1 MGRKA
6 LKRLR
11 KKRRTIKLRKAPAQ
25 ASPPVP
31 PVDLVRFMMANNS
44 ASNNIA
50 QNNHEELLMMRMA
63 SEKKNQEMESY
74 KRQIDMEL
82 QKQKDIISERARLDK
97 ENKNMLSEL
106 KKQIESDKFME
117 DATRE
122 NNDVKNKL
130 ELQNVK
136 HEHKMNIQTQK
147 NEVTEQEIQRQ
158 KELNKKQEENVKL
171 KRELEIIKQKNN
183 ELNNQIKNNDLY
195 NNNLQLKDEIKR
207 LKSENEAYDE
217 LIKTDEFVKS
227 ADNHKKYILELEKQK
242 FDSELKD
249 QVYKKRREVLLNY
262 ANIPEISEE
271 QWTAM
276 QNKLK
281 ESIQSSIVKEMEFKK
296 QQEEFNKKED
306 ETNHYKEL
314 LDQQTKKMH
323 EAEIEKVRA
332 EKKIEKMKNKSELA
346 DEMKEAIEYEAT
358 QRMDI
363 EEINKKTDLAKKAM
377 EVYQESLAVNAQNKY
392 IKDNGLKNAKVL
404 AEMKQKIVETE
415 YSNNAIKEYSDLLDQ
430 LQKAEATNSVAAKMY
445 NFTDKFTDYRTSV
458 PAAKILIEQMGYYN
472 NSFDKRR
479 NLVDSLEARIAQNPN
494 VWSYM
499 VKKYNQLEDV
509 RNHYSFQ
516 TLPYL
521 TEIINNMDQTINEF
535 KENNWALS

>member
-25 ASPPVP
+25 ASP

-171 KRELEIIKQKNN
+171 KRELEIIKQKNS

-262 ANIPEISEE
+262 ANIPEISEK

-296 QQEEFNKKED
+296 QQEEFNKKEA

-332 EKKIEKMKNKSELA
+332 EKRLEKINNKSELA

-377 EVYQESLAVNAQNKY
+377 EVYQESLVVNAQNKY
-392 IKDNGLKNAKVL
+392 IKDNGLKNAKEL

-445 NFTDKFTDYRTSV
+445 NFTDNFTDYRTGV
-458 PAAKILIEQMGYYN
+458 PAAKILIEQMGYYK
-472 NSFDKRR
+472 NSFENKRK
-479 NLVDSLEARIAQNPN
+479 LVDSLEARIAQNPN

-499 VKKYNQLEDV
+499 VKNHNELEDV

>member
-25 ASPPVP
+25 ASP

-171 KRELEIIKQKNN
+171 KRELEIIKQKNS

-262 ANIPEISEE
+262 ANIPEITEE
-271 QWTAM
+271 QWTSM

-296 QQEEFNKKED
+296 QQEEFNKKEA

-332 EKKIEKMKNKSELA
+332 EKRLEKINNKSELA

-363 EEINKKTDLAKKAM
+363 EEINKKTDLAKRAM
-377 EVYQESLAVNAQNKY
+377 EVYQESLVVNAQNKY
-392 IKDNGLKNAKVL
+392 IKDNGLKNAKEL

-430 LQKAEATNSVAAKMY
+430 LQKAEAANSVAAKMY

-458 PAAKILIEQMGYYN
+458 PAAKILIEQMGYYK
-472 NSFDKRR
+472 NSFENRR
-479 NLVDSLEARIAQNPN
+479 KLVDSLEARIAQNPN

-499 VKKYNQLEDV
+499 VKKYNELEDV

-521 TEIINNMDQTINEF
+521 TEIINNMDKTINEF

>member
-25 ASPPVP
+25 ASP

-262 ANIPEISEE
+262 ANIPEISEK

-281 ESIQSSIVKEMEFKK
+281 QSIQSSIVKEMEFKK
-296 QQEEFNKKED
+296 QQEEFNKKEA

-332 EKKIEKMKNKSELA
+332 EKRLEKINNKSELA

-377 EVYQESLAVNAQNKY
+377 EVYQESLVVNAQNKY
-392 IKDNGLKNAKVL
+392 IKDNGLKNAKEL

-458 PAAKILIEQMGYYN
+458 PAAKILIEQMGYYK
-472 NSFDKRR
+472 NSFENKRK
-479 NLVDSLEARIAQNPN
+479 LVDSLEARIAQNPN

-499 VKKYNQLEDV
+499 VKNHNELEDV

-521 TEIINNMDQTINEF
+521 TEIINNMDKTINEF
-535 KENNWALS
+535 KASNWPLS

>member
-25 ASPPVP
+25 ASP

-195 NNNLQLKDEIKR
+195 NNNLQLEDEIKR

-262 ANIPEISEE
+262 ANIPEISEK
-271 QWTAM
+271 QWTEM

-296 QQEEFNKKED
+296 QQEEFNKKEA

-314 LDQQTKKMH
+314 LEQQTKKMH

-363 EEINKKTDLAKKAM
+363 EEINKKTDLAKRAM
-377 EVYQESLAVNAQNKY
+377 EVYQESLVVNAQNKY
-392 IKDNGLKNAKVL
+392 IKDNGLKNAKEL

-445 NFTDKFTDYRTSV
+445 NFTDNFTDYRTGV

-499 VKKYNQLEDV
+499 VKKYNELEDV

-521 TEIINNMDQTINEF
+521 TEIINNMDKTINEF

>member
-25 ASPPVP
+25 ASP

-171 KRELEIIKQKNN
+171 KRELEIIKQKNS

-262 ANIPEISEE
+262 ANIPEISEK
-271 QWTAM
+271 QWTEM

-296 QQEEFNKKED
+296 QQEEFNKKEA

-363 EEINKKTDLAKKAM
+363 EEINKKTDLAKRAM
-377 EVYQESLAVNAQNKY
+377 EVYQESLVVNAQNKY
-392 IKDNGLKNAKVL
+392 IKDNGLKNAKEL

-430 LQKAEATNSVAAKMY
+430 LQKAEAANSVAAKMY
-445 NFTDKFTDYRTSV
+445 NFTDKFTDYRTGV
-458 PAAKILIEQMGYYN
+458 PAAKILIEQMGYYK

-499 VKKYNQLEDV
+499 VKNHNELEDV

-521 TEIINNMDQTINEF
+521 TEIINNMDKTINEF

>member
-25 ASPPVP
+25 ASP

-171 KRELEIIKQKNN
+171 KRELEIIKQKNS

-262 ANIPEISEE
+262 ANIPEISEK
-271 QWTAM
+271 QWTEM

-281 ESIQSSIVKEMEFKK
+281 QSIQSSIVQEMEFKK
-296 QQEEFNKKED
+296 QQEEFNKKEA

-332 EKKIEKMKNKSELA
+332 EKRLEKINNKSELA

-377 EVYQESLAVNAQNKY
+377 EVYQESLVVNAQNKY
-392 IKDNGLKNAKVL
+392 IKDNGLKNAKEL

-445 NFTDKFTDYRTSV
+445 NFTDNFTDYRTGV
-458 PAAKILIEQMGYYN
+458 PAAKILIEQMGYYK
-472 NSFDKRR
+472 NSFENRR
-479 NLVDSLEARIAQNPN
+479 KLVDSLEARIAQNPN

-499 VKKYNQLEDV
+499 VKNHNELEDV

-521 TEIINNMDQTINEF
+521 TEIINNMDKTINEF

>member
-25 ASPPVP
+25 ASP

-262 ANIPEISEE
+262 ANIPEITEE
-271 QWTAM
+271 QWTSM

-296 QQEEFNKKED
+296 QQEEFNKKEA

-332 EKKIEKMKNKSELA
+332 EKRLEKMNNKSELA

-363 EEINKKTDLAKKAM
+363 EEINKKTDLAKRAM
-377 EVYQESLAVNAQNKY
+377 EVYQESLVVNAQNKY
-392 IKDNGLKNAKVL
+392 IKDNGLKNAKEL

-445 NFTDKFTDYRTSV
+445 NFTDKFTDYRTGV
-458 PAAKILIEQMGYYN
+458 PAAKILIEQMGYYK
-472 NSFDKRR
+472 NSFENRR
-479 NLVDSLEARIAQNPN
+479 KLVDSLEARIAQNPN

-499 VKKYNQLEDV
+499 VKKYNELEDV

-521 TEIINNMDQTINEF
+521 TEIINNMDKTINEF

>member
-25 ASPPVP
+25 ASP

-262 ANIPEISEE
+262 ANIPEISEK
-271 QWTAM
+271 QWTEM

-296 QQEEFNKKED
+296 QQEEFNKKEA

-332 EKKIEKMKNKSELA
+332 EKRLEKINNKSELA

-377 EVYQESLAVNAQNKY
+377 EVYQESLVVNAQNKY
-392 IKDNGLKNAKVL
+392 IKDNGLKNAKEL

-430 LQKAEATNSVAAKMY
+430 LQKAEAANSVAAKMY
-445 NFTDKFTDYRTSV
+445 NFTDKFTDYRTGV
-458 PAAKILIEQMGYYN
+458 PAAKILIEQMGYYK

-499 VKKYNQLEDV
+499 VKKYNELEDV

>member
-25 ASPPVP
+25 ASP

-171 KRELEIIKQKNN
+171 KRELEIIKQKNS

-262 ANIPEISEE
+262 ANIPEISEK
-271 QWTAM
+271 QWTEM

-296 QQEEFNKKED
+296 QQEEFNKKEA

-377 EVYQESLAVNAQNKY
+377 EVYQESLVVNAQNKY
-392 IKDNGLKNAKVL
+392 IKDNGLKNAKEL

-458 PAAKILIEQMGYYN
+458 PAAKILIEQMGYYK

-499 VKKYNQLEDV
+499 VKKYNELEDV

-521 TEIINNMDQTINEF
+521 TEIINNMDKTINEF

>member
-25 ASPPVP
+25 ASP

-50 QNNHEELLMMRMA
+50 QNNHEELLMMRMD

-171 KRELEIIKQKNN
+171 KRELEIIKQKNS

-249 QVYKKRREVLLNY
+249 QVYKKRRELLLNY
-262 ANIPEISEE
+262 ANIPEITEE
-271 QWTAM
+271 QWTSM

-281 ESIQSSIVKEMEFKK
+281 ESIQSSIVQEMEFKK
-296 QQEEFNKKED
+296 QQEEFNKKEA

-377 EVYQESLAVNAQNKY
+377 EVYQESLVVNAQNKY
-392 IKDNGLKNAKVL
+392 IKDNGLKNAKEL

-445 NFTDKFTDYRTSV
+445 NFTDNFTDYRTGV
-458 PAAKILIEQMGYYN
+458 PAAKILIEQMGYYK

-499 VKKYNQLEDV
+499 VKKYNELEDV

-521 TEIINNMDQTINEF
+521 TEIINNMDKTINEF

>member
-25 ASPPVP
+25 ASP

-171 KRELEIIKQKNN
+171 KRELEIIKQKNS

-262 ANIPEISEE
+262 ANIPEISEK
-271 QWTAM
+271 QWTEM

-281 ESIQSSIVKEMEFKK
+281 QSIQSSIVKEMEFKK
-296 QQEEFNKKED
+296 QQEEFNKKEA

-332 EKKIEKMKNKSELA
+332 EKRLEKINNKSELA

-377 EVYQESLAVNAQNKY
+377 EVYQESLVVNAQNKY
-392 IKDNGLKNAKVL
+392 IKDNGLKNAKEL

-458 PAAKILIEQMGYYN
+458 PAAKILIEQMGYYK

-521 TEIINNMDQTINEF
+521 TEIINNMDKTINEF

>member
-25 ASPPVP
+25 ASP

-171 KRELEIIKQKNN
+171 KRELEIIKQKNS

-195 NNNLQLKDEIKR
+195 NNNLQLEDEIKR

-262 ANIPEISEE
+262 ANIPEISEK
-271 QWTAM
+271 QWTEM

-281 ESIQSSIVKEMEFKK
+281 ESIQSSIVQEMEFKK
-296 QQEEFNKKED
+296 QQEEFNKKEA

-332 EKKIEKMKNKSELA
+332 EKRLEKINNKSELA

-377 EVYQESLAVNAQNKY
+377 EVYQESLVVNAQNKY
-392 IKDNGLKNAKVL
+392 IKDNGLKNAKEL

-445 NFTDKFTDYRTSV
+445 NFTDNFTDYRTGV
-458 PAAKILIEQMGYYN
+458 PAAKILIEQMGYYK
-472 NSFDKRR
+472 NSFENRR

-499 VKKYNQLEDV
+499 VKNHNELEDV

-521 TEIINNMDQTINEF
+521 TEIINNMDKTINEF

>member
-25 ASPPVP
+25 ASP

-171 KRELEIIKQKNN
+171 KRELEIIKQKNS

-262 ANIPEISEE
+262 ANIPEISEK
-271 QWTAM
+271 QWTEM

-296 QQEEFNKKED
+296 QQEEFNKKEA

-332 EKKIEKMKNKSELA
+332 EKRLEKINNKSELA

-363 EEINKKTDLAKKAM
+363 EEINKKTDLAKRAM
-377 EVYQESLAVNAQNKY
+377 EVYQESLVVNAQNKY
-392 IKDNGLKNAKVL
+392 IKDNGLKNAKEL

-445 NFTDKFTDYRTSV
+445 NFTDKFTDYRTGV
-458 PAAKILIEQMGYYN
+458 PAAKILIEQMGYYK

-499 VKKYNQLEDV
+499 VKNHNELEDV

-521 TEIINNMDQTINEF
+521 TEIINNMDKTINEF

>member
-25 ASPPVP
+25 ASP

-262 ANIPEISEE
+262 ANIPEISEK
-271 QWTAM
+271 QWTEM

-281 ESIQSSIVKEMEFKK
+281 ESIQSSIVQEMEFKK
-296 QQEEFNKKED
+296 QQEEFNKKEA

-332 EKKIEKMKNKSELA
+332 EKRLEKINNKSELA

-377 EVYQESLAVNAQNKY
+377 EVYQESLVVNAQNKY
-392 IKDNGLKNAKVL
+392 IKDNGLKNAKEL

-458 PAAKILIEQMGYYN
+458 PAAKILIEQMGYYK
-472 NSFDKRR
+472 NSFENRR

-499 VKKYNQLEDV
+499 VKKHNELEDV

-521 TEIINNMDQTINEF
+521 TEIINNMDKTINEF

>member
-25 ASPPVP
+25 ASP

-171 KRELEIIKQKNN
+171 KRELEIIKQKNS

-262 ANIPEISEE
+262 ANIPEISEK
-271 QWTAM
+271 QWTEM

-296 QQEEFNKKED
+296 QQEEFNKKEA

-332 EKKIEKMKNKSELA
+332 EKRLEKINNKSELA

-377 EVYQESLAVNAQNKY
+377 EVYQESLVVNAQNKY
-392 IKDNGLKNAKVL
+392 IKDNGLKNAKEL

-445 NFTDKFTDYRTSV
+445 NFTDNFTDYRTGV
-458 PAAKILIEQMGYYN
+458 PAAKILIEQMGYYK
-472 NSFDKRR
+472 NSFENKRK
-479 NLVDSLEARIAQNPN
+479 LVDSLEARIAQNPN

-499 VKKYNQLEDV
+499 VKKHNELEDV

-521 TEIINNMDQTINEF
+521 TEIINNMDKTINEF

>member
-25 ASPPVP
+25 ASP

-171 KRELEIIKQKNN
+171 KRELEIIKQKNS

-262 ANIPEISEE
+262 ANIPEISEK
-271 QWTAM
+271 QWTEM

-296 QQEEFNKKED
+296 QQEEFNKKEA

-332 EKKIEKMKNKSELA
+332 EKRLEKINNKSELA

-377 EVYQESLAVNAQNKY
+377 EVYQESLVVNAQNKY
-392 IKDNGLKNAKVL
+392 IKDNGLKNAKEL

-445 NFTDKFTDYRTSV
+445 NFTDKFTDYRTGV

-499 VKKYNQLEDV
+499 VKKHNELEDV

>member
-25 ASPPVP
+25 ASP

-171 KRELEIIKQKNN
+171 KRELEIIKQKNS

-195 NNNLQLKDEIKR
+195 NNNLQLEDEIKR

-262 ANIPEISEE
+262 ANIPEITEE
-271 QWTAM
+271 QWTSM

-296 QQEEFNKKED
+296 QQEEFNKKEA

-363 EEINKKTDLAKKAM
+363 EEINKKTDLAKRAM
-377 EVYQESLAVNAQNKY
+377 EVYQESLVVNAQNKY
-392 IKDNGLKNAKVL
+392 IKDNGLKNAKEL

-458 PAAKILIEQMGYYN
+458 PAAKILIEQMGYYK

-499 VKKYNQLEDV
+499 VKKHNELEDV

-521 TEIINNMDQTINEF
+521 TEIINNMDKTINEF

>member
-25 ASPPVP
+25 ASP

-195 NNNLQLKDEIKR
+195 NNNLQLEDEIKR

-262 ANIPEISEE
+262 ANIPEISEK
-271 QWTAM
+271 QWTEM

-296 QQEEFNKKED
+296 QQEEFNKKEA

-332 EKKIEKMKNKSELA
+332 EKRLEKINNKSELA

-377 EVYQESLAVNAQNKY
+377 EVYQESLVVNAQNKY
-392 IKDNGLKNAKVL
+392 IKDNGLKNAKEL

-430 LQKAEATNSVAAKMY
+430 LQKAEAANSVTAKMY
-445 NFTDKFTDYRTSV
+445 NFTDKFTDYRTGV
-458 PAAKILIEQMGYYN
+458 PAAKILIEQMGYYK

-499 VKKYNQLEDV
+499 VKKHNELEDV

-521 TEIINNMDQTINEF
+521 TEIINNMDKTINEF

>member
-25 ASPPVP
+25 ASP

-171 KRELEIIKQKNN
+171 KRELEIIKQKNS

-262 ANIPEISEE
+262 ANIPEISEK

-296 QQEEFNKKED
+296 QQEEFNKKEA

-332 EKKIEKMKNKSELA
+332 EKRLEKINNKSELA

-377 EVYQESLAVNAQNKY
+377 EVYQESLVVNAQNKY
-392 IKDNGLKNAKVL
+392 IKDNGLKNAKEL

-458 PAAKILIEQMGYYN
+458 PAAKILIEQMGYYK

-499 VKKYNQLEDV
+499 VKKHNELEDV

-521 TEIINNMDQTINEF
+521 TEIINNMDKTINEF

>member
-25 ASPPVP
+25 ASP

-171 KRELEIIKQKNN
+171 KRELEIIKQKNS

-262 ANIPEISEE
+262 ANIPEISEK
-271 QWTAM
+271 QWTEM

-296 QQEEFNKKED
+296 QQEEFNKKEA

-332 EKKIEKMKNKSELA
+332 EKRLEKMNNKSELA

-377 EVYQESLAVNAQNKY
+377 EVYQESLVVNAQNKY
-392 IKDNGLKNAKVL
+392 IKDNGLKNAKEL

-445 NFTDKFTDYRTSV
+445 NFTDKFTDYRTGV
-458 PAAKILIEQMGYYN
+458 PAAKILIEQMGYYK
-472 NSFDKRR
+472 NSFENRR

-499 VKKYNQLEDV
+499 VKKYNELEDV

-521 TEIINNMDQTINEF
+521 TEIINNMDKTINEF

>member
-25 ASPPVP
+25 ASP

-195 NNNLQLKDEIKR
+195 NNNLQLEDEIKR

-262 ANIPEISEE
+262 ANIPEISEK
-271 QWTAM
+271 QWTEM

-281 ESIQSSIVKEMEFKK
+281 QSIQSSIVQEMEFKK
-296 QQEEFNKKED
+296 QQEEFNKKEA

-314 LDQQTKKMH
+314 LEQQTKKMH

-332 EKKIEKMKNKSELA
+332 EKRLEKINNKSELA

-363 EEINKKTDLAKKAM
+363 EEINKKTDLAKRAM
-377 EVYQESLAVNAQNKY
+377 EVYQESLVVNAQNKY
-392 IKDNGLKNAKVL
+392 IKDNGLKNAKEL

-499 VKKYNQLEDV
+499 VKKHNELEDV

-521 TEIINNMDQTINEF
+521 TEIINNMDKTINEF

>member
-25 ASPPVP
+25 ASP

-171 KRELEIIKQKNN
+171 KRELEIIKQKNS

-195 NNNLQLKDEIKR
+195 NNNLQLEDEIKR

-262 ANIPEISEE
+262 ANIPEISEK

-296 QQEEFNKKED
+296 QQEEFNKKEA

-332 EKKIEKMKNKSELA
+332 EKRLEKINNKSELA

-363 EEINKKTDLAKKAM
+363 EEINKKTDLAKRAM
-377 EVYQESLAVNAQNKY
+377 EVYQESLVVNAQNKY
-392 IKDNGLKNAKVL
+392 IKDNGLKNAKEL

-445 NFTDKFTDYRTSV
+445 NFTDNFTDYRTGV
-458 PAAKILIEQMGYYN
+458 PAAKILIEQMGYYK

-499 VKKYNQLEDV
+499 VKNHNELEDV

>member
-25 ASPPVP
+25 ASP

-171 KRELEIIKQKNN
+171 KRELEIIKQKNS

-195 NNNLQLKDEIKR
+195 NNNLQLEDEIKR

-262 ANIPEISEE
+262 ANIPEISEK
-271 QWTAM
+271 QWTEM

-296 QQEEFNKKED
+296 QQEEFNKKEA

-377 EVYQESLAVNAQNKY
+377 EVYQESLVVNAQNKY
-392 IKDNGLKNAKVL
+392 IKDNGLKNAKEL

-445 NFTDKFTDYRTSV
+445 NFTDNFTDYRTGV
-458 PAAKILIEQMGYYN
+458 PAAKILIEQMGYYK

-499 VKKYNQLEDV
+499 VKKHNELEDV

-521 TEIINNMDQTINEF
+521 TEIINNMDKTINEF

>member
-25 ASPPVP
+25 ASP

-171 KRELEIIKQKNN
+171 KRELEIIKQKNS

-262 ANIPEISEE
+262 ANIPEISEK
-271 QWTAM
+271 QWTEM

-296 QQEEFNKKED
+296 QQEEFNKKEA

-332 EKKIEKMKNKSELA
+332 EKRLEKINNKSELA

-363 EEINKKTDLAKKAM
+363 EEINKKTDLAKRAM
-377 EVYQESLAVNAQNKY
+377 EVYQESLVVNAQNKY
-392 IKDNGLKNAKVL
+392 IKDNGLKNAKEL

-445 NFTDKFTDYRTSV
+445 NFTDKFTDYRTGV
-458 PAAKILIEQMGYYN
+458 PAAKILIEQMGYYK

-499 VKKYNQLEDV
+499 VKKHNELEDV

-521 TEIINNMDQTINEF
+521 TEIINNMDKTINEF

>member
-25 ASPPVP
+25 ASP

-171 KRELEIIKQKNN
+171 KRELEIIKQKNS

-262 ANIPEISEE
+262 ANIPEISEK

-281 ESIQSSIVKEMEFKK
+281 ESIQSSIVQEMEFKK
-296 QQEEFNKKED
+296 QQEEFNKKEA

-332 EKKIEKMKNKSELA
+332 EKRLEKMNNKSELA

-363 EEINKKTDLAKKAM
+363 EEINKKTDLAKRAM
-377 EVYQESLAVNAQNKY
+377 EVYQESLVVNAQNKY
-392 IKDNGLKNAKVL
+392 IKDNGLKNAKEL

-430 LQKAEATNSVAAKMY
+430 LQKAEAANSVAAKMY

-458 PAAKILIEQMGYYN
+458 PAAKILIEQMGYYK

-499 VKKYNQLEDV
+499 VKKYNELEDV

>member
-25 ASPPVP
+25 ASP

-262 ANIPEISEE
+262 ANIPEITEE
-271 QWTAM
+271 QWTSM

-296 QQEEFNKKED
+296 QQEEFNKKEA

-332 EKKIEKMKNKSELA
+332 EKRLEKINNKSELA

-363 EEINKKTDLAKKAM
+363 EEINKKTDLAKRAM
-377 EVYQESLAVNAQNKY
+377 EVYQESLVVNAQNKY
-392 IKDNGLKNAKVL
+392 IKDNGLKNAKEL

-430 LQKAEATNSVAAKMY
+430 LQKAEAANSVTAKMY

-458 PAAKILIEQMGYYN
+458 PAAKILIEQMGYYK
-472 NSFDKRR
+472 NSFENRR
-479 NLVDSLEARIAQNPN
+479 KLVDSLEARIAQNPN

-499 VKKYNQLEDV
+499 VKKHNELEDV

-521 TEIINNMDQTINEF
+521 TEIINNMDKTINEF

>member
-25 ASPPVP
+25 ASP

-195 NNNLQLKDEIKR
+195 NNNLQLEDEIKR

-262 ANIPEISEE
+262 ANIPEISEK
-271 QWTAM
+271 QWTEM

-296 QQEEFNKKED
+296 QQEEFNKKEA

-332 EKKIEKMKNKSELA
+332 EKRLEKINNKSELA

-377 EVYQESLAVNAQNKY
+377 EVYQESLVVNAQNKY
-392 IKDNGLKNAKVL
+392 IKDNGLKNAKEL

-445 NFTDKFTDYRTSV
+445 NFTDNFTDYRTGV
-458 PAAKILIEQMGYYN
+458 PAAKILIEQMGYYK

-499 VKKYNQLEDV
+499 VKNHNELEDV

>member
-25 ASPPVP
+25 ASP

-171 KRELEIIKQKNN
+171 KRELEIIKQKNS

-195 NNNLQLKDEIKR
+195 NNNLQLEDEIKR

-262 ANIPEISEE
+262 ANIPEISEK

-281 ESIQSSIVKEMEFKK
+281 ESIQSSIVQEMEFKK
-296 QQEEFNKKED
+296 QQEEFNKKEA

-332 EKKIEKMKNKSELA
+332 EKRLEKINNKSELA

-363 EEINKKTDLAKKAM
+363 EEINKKTDLAKRAM
-377 EVYQESLAVNAQNKY
+377 EVYQESLVVNAQNKY
-392 IKDNGLKNAKVL
+392 IKDNGLKNAKEL

-445 NFTDKFTDYRTSV
+445 NFTDNFTDYRTGV
-458 PAAKILIEQMGYYN
+458 PAAKILIEQMGYYK

-499 VKKYNQLEDV
+499 VKKHNELEDV

-535 KENNWALS
+535 KASNWPLS

>member
-25 ASPPVP
+25 ASP

-171 KRELEIIKQKNN
+171 KRELEIIKQKNS

-195 NNNLQLKDEIKR
+195 NNNLQLEDEIKR

-262 ANIPEISEE
+262 ANIPEISEK
-271 QWTAM
+271 QWTEM

-296 QQEEFNKKED
+296 QQEEFNKKEA

-332 EKKIEKMKNKSELA
+332 EKRLEKMNNKSELA

-363 EEINKKTDLAKKAM
+363 EEINKKTDLAKRAM
-377 EVYQESLAVNAQNKY
+377 EVYQESLVVNAQNKY
-392 IKDNGLKNAKVL
+392 IKDNGLKNAKEL

-445 NFTDKFTDYRTSV
+445 NFTDKFTDYRTGV
-458 PAAKILIEQMGYYN
+458 PAAKILIEQMGYYK
-472 NSFDKRR
+472 NSFENRR

-499 VKKYNQLEDV
+499 VKKYNELEDV

>member
-25 ASPPVP
+25 ASP

-171 KRELEIIKQKNN
+171 KRELEIIKQKNS

-195 NNNLQLKDEIKR
+195 NNNLQLEDEIKR

-262 ANIPEISEE
+262 ANIPEISEK
-271 QWTAM
+271 QWTEM

-296 QQEEFNKKED
+296 QQEEFNKKEA

-332 EKKIEKMKNKSELA
+332 EKRLEKINNKSELA

-363 EEINKKTDLAKKAM
+363 EEINKKTDLAKRAM
-377 EVYQESLAVNAQNKY
+377 EVYQESLVVNAQNKY
-392 IKDNGLKNAKVL
+392 IKDNGLKNAKEL

-445 NFTDKFTDYRTSV
+445 NFTDNFTDYRTGV

-499 VKKYNQLEDV
+499 VKNHNELEDV

>member
-25 ASPPVP
+25 ASP

-262 ANIPEISEE
+262 ANIPEISEK
-271 QWTAM
+271 QWTEM

-296 QQEEFNKKED
+296 QQEEFNKKEA

-332 EKKIEKMKNKSELA
+332 EKRLEKINNKSELA

-363 EEINKKTDLAKKAM
+363 EEINKKTDLAKRAM
-377 EVYQESLAVNAQNKY
+377 EVYQESLVVNAQNKY
-392 IKDNGLKNAKVL
+392 IKDNGLKNAKEL

-430 LQKAEATNSVAAKMY
+430 LQKAEAANSVTAKMY
-445 NFTDKFTDYRTSV
+445 NFTDKFTDYRTGV
-458 PAAKILIEQMGYYN
+458 PAAKILIEQMGYYK

-499 VKKYNQLEDV
+499 VKKYNKLEDV

>member
-25 ASPPVP
+25 ASP

-171 KRELEIIKQKNN
+171 KRELEIIKQKNS

-195 NNNLQLKDEIKR
+195 NNNLQLEDEIKR

-262 ANIPEISEE
+262 ANIPEISEK

-296 QQEEFNKKED
+296 QQEEFNKKEA

-332 EKKIEKMKNKSELA
+332 EKRLEKINNKSELA

-377 EVYQESLAVNAQNKY
+377 EVYQESLVVNAQNKY
-392 IKDNGLKNAKVL
+392 IKDNGLKNAKEL

-445 NFTDKFTDYRTSV
+445 NFTDKFTDYRTGV
-458 PAAKILIEQMGYYN
+458 PAAKILIEQMGYYK
-472 NSFDKRR
+472 NSFENKRK
-479 NLVDSLEARIAQNPN
+479 LVDSLEARIAQNPN

-499 VKKYNQLEDV
+499 VKNHNELEDV

-521 TEIINNMDQTINEF
+521 TEIINNMDKTINEF

>member
-25 ASPPVP
+25 ASP

-171 KRELEIIKQKNN
+171 KRELEIIKQKNS

-262 ANIPEISEE
+262 ANIPEISEK
-271 QWTAM
+271 QWTEM

-296 QQEEFNKKED
+296 QQEEFNKKEA

-332 EKKIEKMKNKSELA
+332 EKRLEKMNNKSELA

-377 EVYQESLAVNAQNKY
+377 EVYQESLVVNAQNKY
-392 IKDNGLKNAKVL
+392 IKDNGLKNAKEL

-445 NFTDKFTDYRTSV
+445 NFTDNFTDYRTGV
-458 PAAKILIEQMGYYN
+458 PAAKILIEQMGYYK
-472 NSFDKRR
+472 NSFENRR

-499 VKKYNQLEDV
+499 VKKHNELEDV

-521 TEIINNMDQTINEF
+521 TEIINNMDKTINEF

>member
-25 ASPPVP
+25 ASP

-183 ELNNQIKNNDLY
+183 ELNNQIKKNDLY

-262 ANIPEISEE
+262 ANIPEISEK
-271 QWTAM
+271 QWTEM

-281 ESIQSSIVKEMEFKK
+281 ESIQSSIVQEMEFKK
-296 QQEEFNKKED
+296 QQEEFNKKEA

-363 EEINKKTDLAKKAM
+363 EEINKKTDLAKRAM
-377 EVYQESLAVNAQNKY
+377 EVYQESLVVNAQNKY
-392 IKDNGLKNAKVL
+392 IKDNGLKNAKEL

-445 NFTDKFTDYRTSV
+445 NFTDNFTDYRTGV
-458 PAAKILIEQMGYYN
+458 PAAKILIEQMGYYK

-521 TEIINNMDQTINEF
+521 TEIINNMDKTINEF

>member
-25 ASPPVP
+25 ASP

-262 ANIPEISEE
+262 ANIPEISEK
-271 QWTAM
+271 QWTEM

-296 QQEEFNKKED
+296 QQEEFNKKEA

-332 EKKIEKMKNKSELA
+332 EKRLEKINNKSELA
-346 DEMKEAIEYEAT
+346 DEMKEALEYEAT

-377 EVYQESLAVNAQNKY
+377 EVYQESLVVNAQNKY
-392 IKDNGLKNAKVL
+392 IKDNGLKNAKEL

-445 NFTDKFTDYRTSV
+445 NFTDNFTDYRTGV
-458 PAAKILIEQMGYYN
+458 PAAKILIEQMGYYK
-472 NSFDKRR
+472 NSFENKRK
-479 NLVDSLEARIAQNPN
+479 LVDSLEARIAQNPN

-499 VKKYNQLEDV
+499 VKNHNQLEDV

-521 TEIINNMDQTINEF
+521 TEIINNMDKTINEF

>member
-11 KKRRTIKLRKAPAQ
+11 KKRRTIKLRKAPAK
-25 ASPPVP
+25 ASP

-262 ANIPEISEE
+262 ANIPEISEK

-296 QQEEFNKKED
+296 QQEEFNKKEA

-332 EKKIEKMKNKSELA
+332 EKRLEKINNKSELA

-377 EVYQESLAVNAQNKY
+377 EVYQESLVVNAQNKY
-392 IKDNGLKNAKVL
+392 IKDNGLKNAKEL

-430 LQKAEATNSVAAKMY
+430 LQKAEAANSVAAKMY
-445 NFTDKFTDYRTSV
+445 NFTDKFTDYRTGV
-458 PAAKILIEQMGYYN
+458 PAAKILIEQMGYYK

-499 VKKYNQLEDV
+499 VKKYNELEDV

-521 TEIINNMDQTINEF
+521 TEIINNMDKTINEF

>member
-25 ASPPVP
+25 ASP

-171 KRELEIIKQKNN
+171 KRELEIIKQKNS

-262 ANIPEISEE
+262 ANIPEISEK
-271 QWTAM
+271 QWTEM

-296 QQEEFNKKED
+296 QQEEFNKKEA

-332 EKKIEKMKNKSELA
+332 EKRLEKINNKSELA

-377 EVYQESLAVNAQNKY
+377 EVYQESLVVNAQNKY
-392 IKDNGLKNAKVL
+392 IKDNGLKNAKEL

-445 NFTDKFTDYRTSV
+445 NFTDNFTDYRTGV
-458 PAAKILIEQMGYYN
+458 PAAKILIEQMGYYK
-472 NSFDKRR
+472 NSFENRR
-479 NLVDSLEARIAQNPN
+479 KLVDSLEARIAQNPN

-499 VKKYNQLEDV
+499 VKNHNELEDV

-535 KENNWALS
+535 KASNWPLS

>member
-25 ASPPVP
+25 ASP

-171 KRELEIIKQKNN
+171 KRELEIIKQKNS

-262 ANIPEISEE
+262 ANIPEISEK
-271 QWTAM
+271 QWTEM

-296 QQEEFNKKED
+296 QQEEFNKKEA

-332 EKKIEKMKNKSELA
+332 EKRIEKMKNKSELA

-377 EVYQESLAVNAQNKY
+377 EVYQESLVVNAQNKY
-392 IKDNGLKNAKVL
+392 IKDNGLKNAKEL

-445 NFTDKFTDYRTSV
+445 NFTDNFTDYRTGV
-458 PAAKILIEQMGYYN
+458 PAAKILIEQMGYYK
-472 NSFDKRR
+472 NSFENRR

-499 VKKYNQLEDV
+499 VKKHNELEDV

-521 TEIINNMDQTINEF
+521 TEIINNMDKTINEF

>member
-25 ASPPVP
+25 ASP

-171 KRELEIIKQKNN
+171 KRELEIIKQKNS

-262 ANIPEISEE
+262 ANIPEISEK
-271 QWTAM
+271 QWTEM

-296 QQEEFNKKED
+296 QQEEFNKKEA

-332 EKKIEKMKNKSELA
+332 EKRIEKMKNKSELA

-377 EVYQESLAVNAQNKY
+377 EVYQESLVVNAQNKY
-392 IKDNGLKNAKVL
+392 IKDNGLKNAKEL

-445 NFTDKFTDYRTSV
+445 NFTDKFTDYRTGV
-458 PAAKILIEQMGYYN
+458 PAAKILIEQMGYYK
-472 NSFDKRR
+472 NSFENRR
-479 NLVDSLEARIAQNPN
+479 KLVDSLEARIAQNPN

-499 VKKYNQLEDV
+499 VKKHNELEDV

-521 TEIINNMDQTINEF
+521 TEIINNMDKTINEF

>member
-25 ASPPVP
+25 ASP

-171 KRELEIIKQKNN
+171 KRELEIIKQKNS

-195 NNNLQLKDEIKR
+195 NNNLQLIDEIKR

-262 ANIPEISEE
+262 ANIPEISEK
-271 QWTAM
+271 QWTEM

-296 QQEEFNKKED
+296 QQEEFNKKEA

-332 EKKIEKMKNKSELA
+332 EKRLEKINNKSELA

-363 EEINKKTDLAKKAM
+363 EEINKKTDLAKRAM
-377 EVYQESLAVNAQNKY
+377 EVYQESLVVNAQNKY
-392 IKDNGLKNAKVL
+392 IKDNGLKNAKEL

-445 NFTDKFTDYRTSV
+445 NFTDNFTDYRTGV
-458 PAAKILIEQMGYYN
+458 PAAKILIEQMGYYK
-472 NSFDKRR
+472 NSFENKRK
-479 NLVDSLEARIAQNPN
+479 LVDSLEARIAQNPN

-499 VKKYNQLEDV
+499 VKKHNELEDV

-535 KENNWALS
+535 KASNWPLS